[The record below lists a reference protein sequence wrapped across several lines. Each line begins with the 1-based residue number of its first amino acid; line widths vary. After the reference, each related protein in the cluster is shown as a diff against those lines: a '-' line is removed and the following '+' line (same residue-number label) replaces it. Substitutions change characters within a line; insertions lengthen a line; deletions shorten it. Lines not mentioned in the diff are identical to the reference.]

1 LNFKQFVQL
10 VLLGVIWGASF
21 LFIKVAVVDIPPFT
35 LVLGRTSLAALT
47 LYLVV
52 RHRGRRMPAFGP
64 IWGSFFI
71 MGLFNGAIPYS
82 LINWGE
88 TQIEAGLGAIFN
100 SLMPLFTVI
109 FAHFATRDE
118 RFTGRKLTGVVLGL
132 AGVLVLM
139 GPSVLMGRG
148 SRVLGQLAVAGAAA
162 SYAVAAIYGKRLGK
176 DAPLVL
182 ATGQMVAGALLVAP
196 LSLLFDKPWTLSPSP
211 KALASLLCLA
221 LLGTAYA
228 YVIYYRLLAQ
238 IGATNLSLV
247 TYIIPLSGVFWGY
260 LLLGERLHWSALA
273 AMGLIMVSVATVSDI
288 RIRELVSQIRFDPF
302 GWSTHILPEQ
312 LLHKLIRWAMASV
325 CLIFLVLRI
334 SQYRGFLLKP
344 LWAIETL
351 VFLVLIAA
359 FLVRDDP
366 VDRAMGTNEVVVP
379 LIGALLPFLLL
390 TSPPTPWMLESRS
403 LMLAIFWWMTLATC
417 LTVWGMWTL
426 RRSFSITVEARSMV
440 SEGLY
445 RWIRHPIYLGEMLTA
460 GAVAVWRF
468 SLPNLLI
475 LGCFIV
481 IQLFRS
487 RMEEEKL
494 EKSFPE
500 YRGFRDRTWWFF

>member
-1 LNFKQFVQL
+1 VQL
-10 VLLGVIWGASF
+10 ALLGVIWGASF
-21 LFIKVAVVDIPPFT
+21 LFIKVAVADIPPFT
-35 LVLGRTSLAALT
+35 LVLGRTALAALV

-52 RHRGRRMPAFGP
+52 RRRGRKMPPLGP
-64 IWGSFFI
+64 IWGTFFV

-109 FAHFATRDE
+109 FAHYATRDE
-118 RFTGRKLTGVVLGL
+118 RFTGRKVTGVFLGL
-132 AGVLVLM
+132 AGVVVLM
-139 GPSVLMGRG
+139 GPSVFMGLG

-182 ATGQMVAGALLVAP
+182 ATGQMIAGALLVAP
-196 LSLLFDKPWTLSPSP
+196 LSIAFDRPWTLSPSP
-211 KALASLLCLA
+211 AALGSLICLA

-228 YVIYYRLLAQ
+228 YVIYYRLLAR

-260 LLLGERLHWSALA
+260 LILGERLHWSALV
-273 AMGLIMVSVATVSDI
+273 AMGLIMISVTMVSDI
-288 RIRELVSQIRFDPF
+288 RIRDLFLQFSFDPF
-302 GWSTHILPEQ
+302 GWFAHIIPEQ
-312 LLHKLIRWAMASV
+312 RLHRLIRWAMASV
-325 CLIFLVLRI
+325 CLVFLVMRI
-334 SQYRGFLLKP
+334 RQYGGFLLKP

-366 VDRAMGTNEVVVP
+366 IDRARGISEVVVP
-379 LIGALLPFLLL
+379 LVGGLLPFLLL
-390 TSPPTPWMLESRS
+390 VSRPAPWMLESRF
-403 LMLAIFWWMTLATC
+403 LMLAVFWWMTLATG

-426 RRSFSITVEARSMV
+426 RRSFSITVEARSLV
-440 SEGLY
+440 LGGPY
-445 RWIRHPIYLGEMLTA
+445 RWIRHPIYLGEILTA
-460 GAVAVWRF
+460 GAVAAWRF
-468 SLPNLLI
+468 SWQTLLI
-475 LGCFIV
+475 FGCFTV

-487 RMEEEKL
+487 KKEEGKL
-494 EKSFPE
+494 ERSFPE
-500 YRGFRDRTWWFF
+500 YNSFRERTWWFI